1 MSVKR
6 WATMRPENRGKQSE
20 ALIPYSSG
28 AQRSRLEWKKSK
40 HGLKLVTILMAHPRR
55 NVRVKNSRP
64 ALTIGPILIAHLVGA
79 ESWSPVVR
87 DWYLKE
93 LIARGVNVDDKAG
106 AEANVAII
114 RDPSPKKR
122 TQDRPHPWEH
132 MAG

>member
-1 MSVKR
+1 MPVQKSAGYYPNLK
-6 WATMRPENRGKQSE
+6 SE
-20 ALIPYSSG
+20 PMPVCSL
-28 AQRSRLEWKKSK
+28 
-40 HGLKLVTILMAHPRR
+40 
-55 NVRVKNSRP
+55 
-64 ALTIGPILIAHLVGA
+64 GA

-93 LIARGVNVDDKAG
+93 LIARGVNLDDKAG

-122 TQDRPHPWEH
+122 THDRPHPWGH